1 MDQKELLELIKQM
14 SEADT
19 IYDEKEGYYTNEGSP
34 AWIARRKAEKL
45 TDSSVIPFL
54 AQLLEKCKDKE
65 TRENIYFILGK
76 IGENTG
82 DSRVADSLLKWLE
95 TETNKYTL
103 QHILNQI
110 AEQKNIQDCSPIIKF
125 IKDERA
131 PVRHSAILAL
141 KACKSSIT
149 EEALI
154 KILTESSDEHDLT
167 YANSVLSE
175 IGSNKAIPHL
185 INLLGH
191 SKVDVKCS
199 ALWALNELG
208 NTLLLPIFLEALRGR
223 SSAVKGYAMLAINR
237 HGDETAINPVIERI
251 KTMLKRKRTVE
262 SDELILGL
270 ELLIR
275 FQKEDQEIHE
285 LFDWIKLKKGD
296 FLFDTEKKWVNENIN
311 KA

>member
-14 SEADT
+14 SEADS
-19 IYDEKEGYYTNEGSP
+19 IYDEKKGYYTSEGSP
-34 AWIARRKAEKL
+34 AWIARRKAEQL

-54 AQLLEKCKDKE
+54 THLLEKSKDKE
-65 TRENIYFILGK
+65 IRGNIYFILGK

-82 DSRVADSLLKWLE
+82 DRRVADCLLKWLD

-103 QHILNQI
+103 QQILNQI
-110 AEQKNIQDCSPIIKF
+110 AEQRNIQDCSPIIKF

-131 PVRHSAILAL
+131 SVRHSAIRASR
-141 KACKSSIT
+141 ACKSSIA

-154 KILTESSDEHDLT
+154 KILTESSDEYDLT
-167 YANSVLSE
+167 YANSALSE
-175 IGSNKAIPHL
+175 IGSNKVIPHL

-191 SKVDVKCS
+191 PKVDVKCS

-208 NTLLLPIFLEALRGR
+208 NTSLLPIFLEALQGHPF
-223 SSAVKGYAMLAINR
+223 AVKGYAMLAINR

-251 KTMLKRKRTVE
+251 KTILKRKRTVE
-262 SDELILGL
+262 TDELILGL

-275 FQKEDQEIHE
+275 FEKEYQEIQE
-285 LFDWIKLKKGD
+285 LFNWIKLKKWD
-296 FLFDTEKKWVNENIN
+296 FLFDMEKKWIDENII